1 MNNFIITNQSKKEVS
16 QKPKKKKKKQKRE
29 HDICMHVVHYLVI
42 WMTVLTVYR
51 FERDAQSATL

>member
-16 QKPKKKKKKQKRE
+16 QKKKKKKQKRE
-29 HDICMHVVHYLVI
+29 HDICMYVVHYLVI